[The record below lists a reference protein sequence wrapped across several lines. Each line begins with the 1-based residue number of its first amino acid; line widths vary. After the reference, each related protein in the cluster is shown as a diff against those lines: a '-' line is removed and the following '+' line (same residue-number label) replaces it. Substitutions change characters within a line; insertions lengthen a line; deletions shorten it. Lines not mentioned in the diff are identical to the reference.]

1 MGYIQDNL
9 MPNEKVLFT
18 ANVHPAVFL
27 PSVFSFVVSVGFV
40 VYALMTGGKGDMT
53 SGLLAGFLLLTAI
66 WFFLSSIFLGVQAL
80 IILLTTEF
88 AVTNKRVIAN
98 LQSSHSKE
106 RFQTVEM
113 KRRLRHLRRYRTL
126 YACPR
131 VMAHRKATS

>member
-40 VYALMTGGKGDMT
+40 VYALMTGGKGDMK

-98 LQSSHSKE
+98 L
-106 RFQTVEM
+106 
-113 KRRLRHLRRYRTL
+113 
-126 YACPR
+126 
-131 VMAHRKATS
+131 